1 MSAAAI
7 TLSACGGGEEGD
19 ASAAP
24 ETSASAAAPS
34 DEVAADDSSE
44 APAPAE
50 PGSAEVTPP
59 GTALK
64 VGDRAVVPFESS
76 DATGKIAIT
85 VTAIEPGDKAEFES
99 KFGDKAQGIDP
110 VYIRYTIEN
119 VEGGDFSYSSAP
131 RLRALGADGTGTGV
145 IVSGDLG
152 TCESDSAPKDFTAPG
167 ATYETCRL
175 QGGTPDNPAVGVEY
189 SDDDY
194 SDDPIVWTA

>member
-1 MSAAAI
+1 MGAAAI
-7 TLSACGGGEEGD
+7 TLSACGGGEEGN
-19 ASAAP
+19 ASPATDGAASS
-24 ETSASAAAPS
+24 ESAPS
-34 DEVAADDSSE
+34 EEVVTDDSSE
-44 APAPAE
+44 APAE
-50 PGSAEVTPP
+50 PGSAEITPP
-59 GTALK
+59 GTQLK

-76 DATGKIAIT
+76 DATGSIAIT

-99 KFGDKAQGIDP
+99 EFGEKAKGIDP
-110 VYIRYTIEN
+110 VYIRFTVEN

-145 IVSGDLG
+145 IMSGDLG
-152 TCESDSAPKDFTAPG
+152 SCESDSAPEDFTAPG

-194 SDDPIVWTA
+194 SDEPIVWTS